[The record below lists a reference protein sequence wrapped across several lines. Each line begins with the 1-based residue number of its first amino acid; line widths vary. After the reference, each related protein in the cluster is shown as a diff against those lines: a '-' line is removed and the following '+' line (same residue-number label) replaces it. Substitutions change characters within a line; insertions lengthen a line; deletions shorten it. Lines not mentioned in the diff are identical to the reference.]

1 MMQMNYDKDF
11 LSAYEELEKFEK
23 EKGNKDLNI
32 TIKQNED
39 ICYTYKTKMTSDI
52 EESFFYVKKIIL
64 SLIYMVGGNEIIVN
78 DLDIYNKLITV
89 VDDDKE
95 LSSAIK
101 NMEVVFHKD
110 FEITYYAEEIKEKEH
125 IVPLSDDFSG
135 NRIGFDAGGSDRKVS
150 AVKDGKVIFSEE
162 TLWLPKEQEDYH
174 YHYDGILDSMK
185 KAYDALG
192 GKVDAIG
199 VSSAGIVMN
208 DEMAQSNLFIKVPEK
223 DQIKFVRSIYKDIA
237 KKEFHDVPLKVA
249 NDGDVTALGG
259 ELMYHKDHILGL
271 AMGTSEATGYCQ
283 NKSFN
288 GWINE
293 LGKVPM
299 NYAPDAVSH
308 YATGIVGAGSEY
320 LSQKGIIRLCGM
332 AGIVFEGTLAK
343 QLVQIQEEAKKGNP
357 VVLSCY
363 EDMGIYLGSSLALY
377 KKFLDIRNVLL
388 LGRVMTGV
396 GGDIIINKANEYL
409 KEKHIDINVFTA
421 DENFKRL
428 GQSFVA
434 AGLVKLQ

>member
-1 MMQMNYDKDF
+1 MKYDKNYI
-11 LSAYEELEKFEK
+11 SAYEKLEQFEK
-23 EKGNKDLNI
+23 EKGIKDCTI

-39 ICYTYKTKMTSDI
+39 ICYTYKTKISSDI
-52 EESFFYVKKIIL
+52 EESLFYIKKIIL
-64 SLIYMVGGNEIIVN
+64 TLIYMVGGNEIIIN
-78 DLDIYNKLITV
+78 DLDIYNKLVAI
-89 VDDDKE
+89 VDDDIE
-95 LSSAIK
+95 LSNAIK
-101 NMEVVFHKD
+101 NMEVVFHCD
-110 FEITYYAEEIKEKEH
+110 FQITYSIEEIQEKEH
-125 IVPLSDDFSG
+125 ITPLSDDFSG

-174 YHYDGILDSMK
+174 YHYEGILDSMK
-185 KAYDALG
+185 KAYDALD

-208 DEMAQSNLFIKVPEK
+208 DEMAQSNLFIKVKEE
-223 DQIKFVRSIYKDIA
+223 DQIKYVRSIYKDIA
-237 KKEFHDVPLKVA
+237 KKEFHNIPIRVA

-299 NYAPDAVSH
+299 NYASDAVSH
-308 YATGIVGAGSEY
+308 YATGIKGAGSEY
-320 LSQKGIIRLCGM
+320 LSQKGIIRLCKM
-332 AGIVFEGTLAK
+332 AGISFEGTLAE
-343 QLVQIQEEAKKGNP
+343 QLVQIQEEAKKNNP
-357 VVLSCY
+357 IVLACY

-388 LGRVMTGV
+388 LGRVMTGI
-396 GGDIIINKANEYL
+396 GGDIIINKAKEYL
-409 KEKHIDINVFTA
+409 KEKKVDIDVFTA

-434 AGLVKLQ
+434 AGLVKLK

>member
-1 MMQMNYDKDF
+1 
-11 LSAYEELEKFEK
+11 
-23 EKGNKDLNI
+23 
-32 TIKQNED
+32 
-39 ICYTYKTKMTSDI
+39 
-52 EESFFYVKKIIL
+52 
-64 SLIYMVGGNEIIVN
+64 
-78 DLDIYNKLITV
+78 
-89 VDDDKE
+89 
-95 LSSAIK
+95 
-101 NMEVVFHKD
+101 
-110 FEITYYAEEIKEKEH
+110 
-125 IVPLSDDFSG
+125 
-135 NRIGFDAGGSDRKVS
+135 
-150 AVKDGKVIFSEE
+150 
-162 TLWLPKEQEDYH
+162 
-174 YHYDGILDSMK
+174 
-185 KAYDALG
+185 
-192 GKVDAIG
+192 
-199 VSSAGIVMN
+199 
-208 DEMAQSNLFIKVPEK
+208 
-223 DQIKFVRSIYKDIA
+223 
-237 KKEFHDVPLKVA
+237 
-249 NDGDVTALGG
+249 
-259 ELMYHKDHILGL
+259 MYHKDHILGL

-299 NYAPDAVSH
+299 NYASDAVAH

-363 EDMGIYLGSSLALY
+363 EDMGMYLGSSLALY

-388 LGRVMTGV
+388 LGRVMTGI
-396 GGDIIINKANEYL
+396 GGDIIIKKANEYL

-434 AGLVKLQ
+434 AGLVKRQ

>member
-1 MMQMNYDKDF
+1 MNMNYDKNYI
-11 LSAYEELEKFEK
+11 SAYEKLEQFEK
-23 EKGNKDLNI
+23 EKGIKDCAI

-39 ICYTYKTKMTSDI
+39 ICYTYKTRISSDI
-52 EESFFYVKKIIL
+52 EESLFYIKKIIL
-64 SLIYMVGGNEIIVN
+64 TLIYMVGGNEIIIN
-78 DLDIYNKLITV
+78 DLDIYNKLVAI
-89 VDDDKE
+89 VDDDIE
-95 LSSAIK
+95 LSNAIK
-101 NMEVVFHKD
+101 NMEIVFHCD
-110 FEITYYAEEIKEKEH
+110 FQITYSIEEIQEKEH
-125 IVPLSDDFSG
+125 ITPLSDDFSG

-174 YHYDGILDSMK
+174 YHYEGILDSMK
-185 KAYDALG
+185 KAYDALD

-208 DEMAQSNLFIKVPEK
+208 DEMAQSNLFIKVKEE
-223 DQIKFVRSIYKDIA
+223 DQIQYVRSIYKDIA
-237 KKEFHDVPLKVA
+237 KKEFHNIPIRVA

-308 YATGIVGAGSEY
+308 YATGIKGAGSEY
-320 LSQKGIIRLCGM
+320 LSQKGIIRLCKM
-332 AGIVFEGTLAK
+332 AGISFEGTLAE
-343 QLVQIQEEAKKGNP
+343 QLVQIQEEAKKNNP
-357 VVLSCY
+357 IVLACY

-377 KKFLDIRNVLL
+377 KKFLDIRNILL
-388 LGRVMTGV
+388 LGRVMTGI
-396 GGDIIINKANEYL
+396 GGDIIINKAKEYL
-409 KEKHIDINVFTA
+409 KEKKVDIDVFTA

-434 AGLVKLQ
+434 AGLVKLN

>member
-1 MMQMNYDKDF
+1 MTMNYDKSF
-11 LSAYEELEKFEK
+11 ISAYEDLNNFESK
-23 EKGNKDLNI
+23 KGNKDLNI
-32 TIKQNED
+32 TIKQNDD
-39 ICYTYKTKMTSDI
+39 ICYTYKTRITSDI

-78 DLDIYNKLITV
+78 DLDIYNMLVEV
-89 VDDDKE
+89 VDSDIE
-95 LSSAIK
+95 LSNAIK
-101 NMEVVFHKD
+101 NMEVVFHCN

-162 TLWLPKEQEDYH
+162 TLWLPKEQDDYH

-185 KAYDALG
+185 KAYDALD

-208 DEMAQSNLFIKVPEK
+208 DEMAQSNLFIKVPEE
-223 DQIKFVRSIYKDIA
+223 DQIKYVRSIYKDIA
-237 KKEFHDVPLKVA
+237 QMEFGNVPIRVA

-299 NYAPDAVSH
+299 NYAPDANAH
-308 YATGIVGAGSEY
+308 YATGIKGAGSEY
-320 LSQKGIIRLCGM
+320 LSQKGIIRLCKM
-332 AGIVFEGTLAK
+332 AGISFEGTLAQ
-343 QLVQIQEEAKKGNP
+343 QLVQIQEEAKKGNS
-357 VVLSCY
+357 VVLACY

-388 LGRVMTGV
+388 LGRVMTGI
-396 GGDIIINKANEYL
+396 GGDIIIQKAKEYL
-409 KEKHIDINVFTA
+409 GSMNIDIDIFTA

-434 AGLVKLQ
+434 AGLVKIK